1 VYGVL
6 ATSHK
11 SGFMEFVCAEDGAPS
26 TAIELLDVGI
36 TDYLRTHLPDRTGDG
51 EQGISKVSSCVAS

>member
-1 VYGVL
+1 
-6 ATSHK
+6 
-11 SGFMEFVCAEDGAPS
+11 MEFVCAEDGAPS